1 MVPVLAEIDKLPAI
15 FSELEKLGLP
25 ANYVVRLHSTQD
37 ILRRSV
43 LRIYHIQK
51 MQFVPSIHI
60 LVQTSRAL
68 VVLYPSLSFANN
80 EFTFANNLRLNTR
93 SENKGQPL
101 FDHLSR

>member
-51 MQFVPSIHI
+51 MQLH
-60 LVQTSRAL
+60 
-68 VVLYPSLSFANN
+68 Y
-80 EFTFANNLRLNTR
+80 
-93 SENKGQPL
+93 GC
-101 FDHLSR
+101 